1 MNFQQSIMVCFSKYA
16 DFNGRATRSEYWWFS
31 LFIALVYLVLAV
43 VNEVLP
49 GIFALATLLPT
60 LAVTVRR
67 LHDTER
73 SGWWLL
79 ICLVPFIGLVLF
91 YFLAQKT
98 ADAPLAA
105 PQAY

>member
-1 MNFQQSIMVCFSKYA
+1 MNFQHSIRVCFSKYA

-98 ADAPLAA
+98 AAATLAA